1 MTHFWS
7 GLVSWMNRG
16 SGAYTDRRRAEFE
29 IWAKTEYKDDWQYA
43 YNHMLNHDG
52 TPPKTKYNPLKKE
65 AA

>member
-16 SGAYTDRRRAEFE
+16 TGYNDRRRAEFE
-29 IWAKTEYKDDWQYA
+29 IWAKTEYKNDWQYA
-43 YNHMLNHDG
+43 YNHMLQTNG
-52 TPPKTKYNPLKKE
+52 QPPKTTKTILRQE

>member
-7 GLVSWMNRG
+7 GLVSWRNRG

-29 IWAKTEYKDDWQYA
+29 IWARTEYKNDWQYA
-43 YNHMLNHDG
+43 YNHMLQTNG
-52 TPPKTKYNPLKKE
+52 QPPKTTKTILRQE